1 MPRPLALPQP
11 EFSRPV
17 EVDRIGSE
25 GVSLEIEADA
35 LEREALA
42 RRFALVSLDRLKA
55 KAEIFP
61 VSRNL
66 FRVEASFEADLVQTC
81 VVTLD
86 PVPAQL
92 SESFSALFGEGG
104 PGMGALF
111 AGEDGEDEPEPIEG
125 GAIDLG
131 ETVAQHL
138 ALSLD
143 PYPRK
148 QGASVPAEYA
158 PGKDEES
165 RGKVK
170 PFAELGA
177 LKPLRER

>member
-1 MPRPLALPQP
+1 MPRPLALPQL

-17 EVDRIGSE
+17 EVDRIGAE
-25 GVSLEIEADA
+25 GLCLAIKADA
-35 LEREALA
+35 SEREALA
-42 RRFALVSLDRLKA
+42 RRFALVSLDRLEA
-55 KAEIFP
+55 KATIAP

-66 FRVEASFEADLVQTC
+66 LRVEASFEADVVQTC
-81 VVTLD
+81 VVTLE
-86 PVPAQL
+86 PVPARL

-104 PGMGALF
+104 PGMAALL
-111 AGEDGEDEPEPIEG
+111 ANKDGEDDPEPIEA

-148 QGASVPAEYA
+148 PGASVSPEYG
-158 PGKDEES
+158 PGKGEES
-165 RGKVK
+165 RGMVK
-170 PFAELGA
+170 PFAGLGT
-177 LKPLRER
+177 LKTSRER